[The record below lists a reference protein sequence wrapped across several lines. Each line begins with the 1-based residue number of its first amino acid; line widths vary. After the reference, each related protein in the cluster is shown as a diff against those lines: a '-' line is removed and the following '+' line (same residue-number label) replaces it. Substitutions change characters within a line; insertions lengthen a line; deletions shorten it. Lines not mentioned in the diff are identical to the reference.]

1 MPPITLPI
9 TSALTGLLLIILV
22 VLSSMVTER
31 RARLGGIQFGDN
43 NDDVLRG
50 RIRAHANF
58 VEIAPMVVLGV
69 GLMEYAGASPVMLGW
84 FAGVFTIG
92 RVLHIARMYIG
103 NPFIGLFSIITQ
115 HIICLWAGIWLLSN
129 VLT

>member
-1 MPPITLPI
+1 
-9 TSALTGLLLIILV
+9 
-22 VLSSMVTER
+22 
-31 RARLGGIQFGDN
+31 
-43 NDDVLRG
+43 
-50 RIRAHANF
+50 
-58 VEIAPMVVLGV
+58 
-69 GLMEYAGASPVMLGW
+69 MEYAGASPVMLGW

-115 HIICLWAGIWLLSN
+115 HIICLWAGIWLLIH